1 MRSDVNIKDDAL
13 WEYLRCM
20 TNSLMEDCMKENAK
34 IASDWKDNWIKTL
47 CIGGTRDDL
56 TN

>member
-34 IASDWKDNWIKTL
+34 IASQFDEEDIFKV
-47 CIGGTRDDL
+47 
-56 TN
+56 